1 MMNNNQEETAIEI
14 KDLDFNYGQ
23 QKIINN
29 FSLKIKKG
37 EFVALL
43 GPNGVG
49 KTTIFNII
57 SGILPFKK
65 GSVKI
70 FDRSISKM
78 RPGEI
83 AKYIGV
89 VPQESTSNFNFSN
102 LEIVLMG
109 KTSQTSRFKNET
121 EDNYKLAMESMKLT
135 KTEHLS
141 DRGFMEISGG
151 EKQRVVI
158 AQVITQETDIL
169 LLDEPTSNLDINFQ
183 IEIMQLISKIK
194 KDRNLT
200 VVGVFHDMNLAA
212 QYVSRIVLM
221 KDGKIFKDSTPEKV
235 LTPENIYDVFRAHI
249 ITERNPFTNKIY
261 ITPHYNNH
269 NEFIVKPE
277 KRRKIHII
285 AGGGSGS
292 YLFNILSGEGHD
304 ISTCILSSIDT
315 DAKIAQQLKIPLII
329 EDPHLEI
336 SEENIKLNK
345 KFIENSDVIV
355 ISRVQF
361 GRKNYSNLLSV
372 EEALSLN
379 KEVYF
384 IDGSNFSSRD
394 YTNGH
399 ATELFKK
406 ILKKGAVSVDNEEEL
421 AILLREGG
429 DR

>member
-1 MMNNNQEETAIEI
+1 MNKEIAISI
-14 KDLDFNYGQ
+14 KDLSFSYGQ
-23 QKIINN
+23 QKIIKN
-29 FSLKIKKG
+29 FNLEIEKG

-57 SGILPFKK
+57 SGVLPFKK
-65 GSVKI
+65 GEVKI
-70 FDRSISKM
+70 FGKDISRMRS
-78 RPGEI
+78 REI

-109 KTSQTSRFKNET
+109 RTCQTSRFKNET
-121 EDNYKLAMESMKLT
+121 EDSYKLAMQFMKLT
-135 KTEHLS
+135 KTDHLS

-194 KDRNLT
+194 EDKNLT
-200 VVGVFHDMNLAA
+200 VVGVFHDINLAA
-212 QYVSRIVLM
+212 QYAGRIVLM
-221 KDGKIFKDSTPEKV
+221 KDGKTFKDSAPEEV
-235 LTPENIYDVFRAHI
+235 LTSENIYEVFKAHV
-249 ITERNPFTNKIY
+249 ITERNPFTNKLFM
-261 ITPHYNNH
+261 TPHYNNH
-269 NEFIVKPE
+269 NEFITKPE
-277 KRRKIHII
+277 KTKKIHII

-292 YLFNILSGEGHD
+292 YLFNILSGEGHN

-315 DAKIAQQLKIPLII
+315 DAKIAQQLKIPLVI
-329 EDPHLEI
+329 EDPHLKI

-345 KFIENSDVIV
+345 KFISGSDVVV
-355 ISRVQF
+355 IARVQF
-361 GRKNYSNLLSV
+361 GEKNYANLTSI
-372 EEALSLN
+372 EEALNLN
-379 KEVYF
+379 KKVYF
-384 IDGSNFSSRD
+384 IDGSNFPRRD
-394 YTNGH
+394 FTGGK
-399 ATELFKK
+399 ATRLFKK
-406 ILKKGAVSVDNEEEL
+406 LLKKGAISVNNEEEL

-429 DR
+429 GQ

>member
-1 MMNNNQEETAIEI
+1 MTDTKKETAIEI
-14 KDLDFNYGQ
+14 KDVNFSFGQ
-23 QKIINN
+23 QKVINN
-29 FSLKIKKG
+29 FSLEIEKG
-37 EFVALL
+37 EFIALL

-57 SGILPFKK
+57 SGILPFKEGK
-65 GSVKI
+65 VRI
-70 FDRSISKM
+70 FGKDISKM
-78 RPGEI
+78 KPKET
-83 AKYIGV
+83 AEHIGV

-109 KTSQTSRFKNET
+109 RACRSSRFENET
-121 EDNYKLAMESMKLT
+121 EDDYKLALKSMELT
-135 KTEHLS
+135 KTDHLS

-151 EKQRVVI
+151 ERQRVVI

-194 KDRNLT
+194 EDKNLT

-212 QYVSRIVLM
+212 QYVDRIVLM

-235 LTPENIYDVFRAHI
+235 LTPENIYEVFKAHV

-269 NEFIVKPE
+269 NEFIAKPK
-277 KRRKIHII
+277 KRKKIHII

-292 YLFNILSGEGHD
+292 YLFNILSSEGHE

-315 DAKIAQQLKIPLII
+315 DAKIARQLKIPLVV

-336 SEENIKLNK
+336 SEENIRLNK
-345 KFIENSDVIV
+345 KFISQSDAVV
-355 ISRVQF
+355 ISRVLF
-361 GRKNYSNLLSV
+361 GKKNYENLLSV
-372 EEALSLN
+372 EEALNLN
-379 KEVYF
+379 KKVYF
-384 IDGSNFSSRD
+384 IDGLNFSSRD
-394 YTNGH
+394 YTNGN
-399 ATELFKK
+399 ATKLFKK
-406 ILKKGAVSVDNEEEL
+406 ILKKGAVSVNNEEEL
-421 AILLREGG
+421 AFLLKEESE
-429 DR
+429 

>member
-1 MMNNNQEETAIEI
+1 MNKEIAISI
-14 KDLDFNYGQ
+14 KDLSFSYGQ
-23 QKIINN
+23 QKIIKN
-29 FSLKIKKG
+29 FNLEIEKG

-57 SGILPFKK
+57 SGVLPFKK
-65 GSVKI
+65 GEVKI
-70 FDRSISKM
+70 FGKDISRMRS
-78 RPGEI
+78 REI

-109 KTSQTSRFKNET
+109 RTCQTSRFKNET
-121 EDNYKLAMESMKLT
+121 EDSYKLAMQSMKLT
-135 KTEHLS
+135 KTDHLS

-194 KDRNLT
+194 EDKNLT
-200 VVGVFHDMNLAA
+200 VVGVFHDINLAA
-212 QYVSRIVLM
+212 QYAGRTVLM
-221 KDGKIFKDSTPEKV
+221 KDGKTFRDGTPEEV
-235 LTPENIYDVFRAHI
+235 LTSENIYKVFKAHV

-269 NEFIVKPE
+269 NEFITKPE
-277 KRRKIHII
+277 KTKKIHII

-304 ISTCILSSIDT
+304 VSTCILSSIDT

-329 EDPHLEI
+329 EDPHLKI

-345 KFIENSDVIV
+345 KFISGSDVVV
-355 ISRVQF
+355 IARVQF
-361 GRKNYSNLLSV
+361 GEKNYVNLTSI
-372 EEALSLN
+372 EEALNLN
-379 KEVYF
+379 KKVYF
-384 IDGSNFSSRD
+384 IDGSNFPSRD
-394 YTNGH
+394 FTGGK
-399 ATELFKK
+399 ATRLFRKL
-406 ILKKGAVSVDNEEEL
+406 LKKGAISVNNEEEL

-429 DR
+429 GQ

>member
-1 MMNNNQEETAIEI
+1 MNNNQKDPAIKI
-14 KDLDFNYGQ
+14 KDLNFNYGQ

-29 FSLKIKKG
+29 FNLGIEKG

-57 SGILPFKK
+57 SGILPFRE
-65 GSVKI
+65 GRVKI
-70 FDRSISKM
+70 FGKSISKM
-78 RPGEI
+78 RPREI

-109 KTSQTSRFKNET
+109 KTSQASRFENET
-121 EDNYKLAMESMKLT
+121 EDDYRLAMESMKLT

-183 IEIMQLISKIK
+183 IEIMQLILRIK
-194 KDRNLT
+194 RDKNLT

-221 KDGKIFKDSTPEKV
+221 KNGKIFKDSTPEKV
-235 LTPENIYDVFRAHI
+235 LTPENIYEVFKAHV
-249 ITERNPFTNKIY
+249 ITEKNPFTNKIY

-269 NEFIVKPE
+269 NEFIAKPE
-277 KRRKIHII
+277 KIKKIHVI
-285 AGGGSGS
+285 AGGGRGS
-292 YLFNILSGEGHD
+292 YLLNILSGEGHAV
-304 ISTCILSSIDT
+304 STCILSSIDT
-315 DAKIAQQLKIPLII
+315 DAKIARQLKIPLIV
-329 EDPHLEI
+329 EDPHLKI

-345 KFIENSDVIV
+345 KFISSSDIV
-355 ISRVQF
+355 AIARVQF
-361 GRKNYSNLLSV
+361 GEKNYANLASI
-372 EEALSLN
+372 EEALNLN
-379 KEVYF
+379 KKVYF
-384 IDGSNFSSRD
+384 VDGLNFPGRD
-394 YTNGH
+394 FTGGK
-399 ATELFKK
+399 ATKLFKK
-406 ILKKGAVSVDNEEEL
+406 LLRKGAVSVNNEEEL
-421 AILLREGG
+421 AILLRGG
-429 DR
+429 DGR